1 MEQLLEILED
11 LVPGENFEGRT
22 VLVDDGVLDSFTILN
37 LISEISDEFGVDIP
51 VSEVVPE
58 NFDSVETI
66 MALIE
71 KVGR

>member
-1 MEQLLEILED
+1 MEKLLEILED
-11 LVPGENFEGRT
+11 LVPGEEFEGKT
-22 VLVDDGVLDSFTILN
+22 GLVEDGILDSFAILN

-66 MALIE
+66 LALIE
-71 KVGR
+71 KVR